1 LSGFLLDT
9 NVVAMLEPS
18 RAKASARFLAWL
30 ERMDSE
36 GQIFLLV
43 VGGSCQELS

>member
-9 NVVAMLEPS
+9 DFIAIGSPS
-18 RAKASARFLAWL
+18 RADTSARFLDWL

-43 VGGSCQELS
+43 VAGSCQELS